1 MRYGQE
7 RRETGLC
14 PRQVDVAGGSGPQ
27 VLEFGVQSIRDFRM
41 RAE

>member
-1 MRYGQE
+1 MARKGE
-7 RRETGLC
+7 RLAWC